1 VGTVDRSKLI
11 QSAAQFVI
19 ALIFGGPVAGARA
32 AAEGFAAVMV
42 PIVGE
47 SKKSAF
53 DRVLKEVGDGLSQVA
68 KGEGVSP
75 DQIEPAVSA
84 FQDVFRNANLKPED
98 LVEFKDD
105 AGRAAEV
112 TLRRVK
118 PQLGRDCTASLCG
131 RLVREF
137 FARFLRNPE
146 VLQALEL
153 PYRSAVMR
161 RLEDVR
167 LQFDLLRAAAVHV
180 LLYDPALEWRGGG
193 PASLL
198 HPDYQ
203 IVRFTG
209 RDDILSEIDG
219 WCDEVR
225 PVAVRLYTGQG
236 GSGKTRLFI
245 EACRR
250 IWQRDRW
257 RTGFLHPEAGQAPAA
272 AFDALLEGQDPV
284 FIVVDEAET
293 RPNEL
298 SALLRRIAQRPAP
311 RVRVIMLSRGAGR
324 WWQSLQGQ
332 GDHVGELLQQNAEC
346 IALPP
351 LAPTPDMR
359 RQIFDAAAEDFA
371 VRLERAPARIAAPD
385 LKAPEFETVLFVHM
399 AALIAVL
406 EGKTVEVDRL
416 AQAVL
421 NRERGF
427 WEKRGQQAGLSEL
440 VAGEGLEQ
448 AVAFLTVLGGAADG
462 KRAETLL
469 ARVPRLRGQTP
480 AALRGL
486 ANLLHDLYGGRQWIE
501 SLRPDLVGEE
511 LLSRRLDEDGQT
523 LSAAAWEAAEG
534 DTPLTRFFPVAK
546 LRVWVMVNRIAMR
559 KPEPEREIW
568 LRTVAP
574 QLADEH
580 LVDNLFPWFRLL
592 IPRRPE
598 S

>member
-11 QSAAQFVI
+11 QSGAQVVI
-19 ALIFGGPVAGARA
+19 ALIFGGPVAGAKV
-32 AAEGFAAVMV
+32 AAEGFAAVMA
-42 PIVGE
+42 PIVGG
-47 SKKSAF
+47 SKKSPF
-53 DRVLKEVGDGLSQVA
+53 DRVLKEVGEGLSQVA
-68 KGEGVSP
+68 KAEGVSP
-75 DQIEPAVSA
+75 DQIEPAVYA

-105 AGRAAEV
+105 AGRAAEM

-118 PQLGRDCTASLCG
+118 PQLGRDCKAGLCG
-131 RLVREF
+131 RFVREF
-137 FARFLRNPE
+137 FARFLRDPE
-146 VLQALEL
+146 VLQVLEL

-209 RDDILSEIDG
+209 RDDILGEIG
-219 WCDEVR
+219 AWCDEAR
-225 PVAVRLYTGQG
+225 PVAVRLYTGHG

-257 RTGFLHPEAGQAPAA
+257 RTGFLHPEAGHAPAA

-293 RPNEL
+293 RLDEL
-298 SALLRRIAQRPAP
+298 RALLRRMAMRSAP
-311 RVRVIMLSRGAGR
+311 RVRIVMLSRGAGR
-324 WWQSLQGQ
+324 WWQSLQG
-332 GDHVGELLQQNAEC
+332 GSDHVGELLQSAEC

-351 LAPTPDMR
+351 LAPTADMR

-371 VRLERAPARIAAPD
+371 VRLERAPARVAAPN
-385 LKAPEFETVLFVHM
+385 LNAPEFETVLFVHM

-406 EGKTVEVDRL
+406 EGKIVEVDRL
-416 AQAVL
+416 ARAVL

-427 WEKRGQQAGLSEL
+427 WEKRGQQAGLNEL
-440 VAGEGLEQ
+440 VLGEGVEQ

-462 KRAETLL
+462 KRAEALL

-501 SLRPDLVGEE
+501 PLGPDPVGEE
-511 LLSRRLDEDGQT
+511 LVSRRLDEDGQT

-534 DTPLTRFFPVAK
+534 DTPLTRLLPFAK
-546 LRVWVMVNRIAMR
+546 WRIWVMLNRIAER
-559 KPEPEREIW
+559 KPEPERERW
-568 LRTVAP
+568 LRAVAP

-580 LVDNLFPWFRLL
+580 LLNTLFPLFPLL

-598 S
+598 P